1 MNAHALDDDFSSGS
15 IEVLIFQVAQVAAIY
30 GVRPVAAKL
39 LYIEMMRTH
48 TDFLVRIET
57 YADISVL
64 DFVMV
69 AQITHSLYDFSD
81 ARLVVSTQQGSTV
94 CHDDILSLVSL
105 QLWESLNA

>member
-1 MNAHALDDDFSSGS
+1 
-15 IEVLIFQVAQVAAIY
+15 
-30 GVRPVAAKL
+30 
-39 LYIEMMRTH
+39 MMRTH

-64 DFVMV
+64 DFIVV
-69 AQITHSLYDFSD
+69 AQIAHSLYDFCD